1 MPQLID
7 NGLHSIIGTN
17 SAIGVGWKL
26 NVYRTGTV
34 TRVDSYPT
42 EADAIALTS
51 PNANPV
57 VLSSDGRVPPMW
69 VNETVKVILTDASDV
84 VKETIDPLS
93 GSDGSLRDDLAAI
106 TGAALIGKATGG
118 TVADLI
124 KKLETNALGT
134 VATGTV
140 LPLDTATSFT
150 GDAGGATTLY
160 AHRHIV
166 TQQGANN
173 VASVRVQYNGT
184 EITGSGTTTLAEAT
198 HNYVWLKDSAILT
211 YGRVVEAHMVSSSSG
226 GVTDFIGFSNASLVH
241 TGTGV
246 IGNCVGFQT
255 GDIGHATLVQN
266 AIGFKAG
273 NFTTAS
279 SLTAAFVSEMNTGTN
294 KWGLYITGTAD
305 NWIEGK
311 VRWGSTSILA
321 NAAGT
326 VSIANVGPTN
336 LAIQEWLH
344 CFGTGGSNRYIPLFG

>member
-1 MPQLID
+1 MSAVIQSFAYFTGLDGLALD
-7 NGLHSIIGTN
+7 NGSIYIGE
-17 SAIGVGWKL
+17 AGQDARLYPVAA
-26 NVYRTGTV
+26 YR
-34 TRVDSYPT
+34 
-42 EADAIALTS
+42 DAALTLPWTQPIRTVGGYPAYQGAPS
-51 PNANPV
+51 KIYISGSSCSLTLLDNDGSV
-57 VLSSDGRVPPMW
+57 VLNNMAFSSLDWFNSFMQ
-69 VNETVKVILTDASDV
+69 TVLDDTSAS
-84 VKETIDPLS
+84 ELRNTI
-93 GSDGSLRDDLAAI
+93 G
-106 TGAALIGKATGG
+106 IG
-118 TVADLI
+118 
-124 KKLETNALGT
+124 EQSLGT

-140 LPLDTATSFT
+140 IPWDTATNFT
-150 GDAGGATTLY
+150 GHAGGATTLY

-184 EITGSGTTTLAEAT
+184 EITGSGTTALAEAT
-198 HNYVWLKDSAILT
+198 HNYVWLKDSAVLT

-241 TGTGV
+241 TGSGV

-279 SLTAAFVSEMNTGTN
+279 SLTAAFVSEMNSGSN

-311 VRWGSTSILA
+311 VRWGTTSIAA
-321 NAAGT
+321 NATGV
-326 VSIANVGPTN
+326 VSITNVGPTN

-344 CFGTGGSNRYIPLFG
+344 CYGMGGSNRYIPLFG

>member
-1 MPQLID
+1 MSEFFKTPARASD
-7 NGLHSIIGTN
+7 ESGDSYSG
-17 SAIGVGWKL
+17 AIWYFYL
-26 NVYRTGTV
+26 TGTSTPATVYADEALV
-34 TRVDSYPT
+34 TPLGTSVT
-42 EADAIALTS
+42 ADAGGKFANIYLDSGVRYRAVLK
-51 PNANPV
+51 NA
-57 VLSSDGRVPPMW
+57 
-69 VNETVKVILTDASDV
+69 
-84 VKETIDPLS
+84 S
-93 GSDGSLRDDLAAI
+93 GSDTVYDIDPYNSLVVSSDDLAAS

-150 GDAGGATTLY
+150 GDAGGNTTLY

-166 TQQGANN
+166 AQQGANN

-198 HNYVWLKDSAILT
+198 HNYVWLKDSAVLT
-211 YGRVVEAHMVSSSSG
+211 YGRAVEAHMVSSSSG

-255 GDIGHATLVQN
+255 GDVGHATLVQN

-273 NFTTAS
+273 NFTTAAN
-279 SLTAAFVSEMNTGTN
+279 LTAAFVSEMNAGSN

-311 VRWGSTSILA
+311 VRWGTTGIIA

-326 VSIANVGPTN
+326 VTIGNVGPSN
-336 LAIQEWLH
+336 LVIQEWLH
-344 CFGTGGSNRYIPLFG
+344 CYGTGGSNRYIPLFG